1 MFKYNTMQINRQL
14 IDSVILALLVW
25 FMRHDITLALVVA
38 VASYVLRMINF

>member
-25 FMRHDITLALVVA
+25 FMRRDITLALVVA
-38 VASYVLRMINF
+38 VANYVLRMINF

>member
-1 MFKYNTMQINRQL
+1 MQINRQL

-25 FMRHDITLALVVA
+25 FMRHDIVLALVIA